1 MTNNNIINTTNH
13 YEFRTSLLRDEK
25 TASELCYYDGYE
37 VVVLHVIPKSDTCG
51 GHRMYEVQ
59 VVKEPGVTFCAFED
73 ELWKGEFY
81 AKSQNN
87 NAKSSTGDRSKS
99 LQ

>member
-1 MTNNNIINTTNH
+1 MANTINTTNH
-13 YEFRTSLLRDEK
+13 YEFRVSLSRDEK
-25 TASELCYYDGYE
+25 TADELQYYDGYE
-37 VVVLHVIPKSDTCG
+37 VIVLHAIPKSDTCG

-59 VVKEPGVTFCAFED
+59 VVKEPGVTFCVFED

-87 NAKSSTGDRSKS
+87 ITELSTSNRSKS
-99 LQ
+99 V